1 MEHDEDEEPP
11 LAVQIQRDDDQSISQ
26 QSSVG
31 VTLITGYLG
40 SGKSTVIFIKINT
53 PSFVPFLISNWVL
66 QSCVLFH
73 FHFLF
78 VIGSHTCCLLVLVF
92 EVTVFK

>member
-11 LAVQIQRDDDQSISQ
+11 LAVEIQQHNNDESISQ

-40 SGKSTVIFIKINT
+40 AGKSTVTHLSFSIKINT
-53 PSFVPFLISNWVL
+53 P
-66 QSCVLFH
+66 LFSLYN
-73 FHFLF
+73 F
-78 VIGSHTCCLLVLVF
+78 
-92 EVTVFK
+92 

>member
-11 LAVQIQRDDDQSISQ
+11 LAVQIQQHNNDESISQ

-40 SGKSTVIFIKINT
+40 AGKSTVTHLPFSIKINT
-53 PSFVPFLISNWVL
+53 PLIFPFYN
-66 QSCVLFH
+66 F
-73 FHFLF
+73 
-78 VIGSHTCCLLVLVF
+78 
-92 EVTVFK
+92 